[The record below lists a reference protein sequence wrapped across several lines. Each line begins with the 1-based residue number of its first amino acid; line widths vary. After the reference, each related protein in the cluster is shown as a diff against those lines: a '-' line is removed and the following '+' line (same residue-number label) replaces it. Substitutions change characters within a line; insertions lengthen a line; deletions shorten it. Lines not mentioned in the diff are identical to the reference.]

1 MNWSAI
7 EPKRSHYDIGGES
20 LFQGFLPELFAVSL
34 DTCLK
39 NEKWQKE
46 QEKRM
51 KTNIF

>member
-1 MNWSAI
+1 MNWSAT

-39 NEKWQKE
+39 NEK
-46 QEKRM
+46 KRR
-51 KTNIF
+51 NRRRE